1 MSTPIPMEPAELL
14 LSEWYALEQQ
24 HAALKNAERD
34 ARRAAAAAN
43 FPGAAIGNHV
53 KMLTGGAYLCAAKFG
68 LNYTVDAAHLYA
80 AIQAGTLENV
90 GVRVGTL
97 FRWTPHLNLGAYNAL
112 THEQRAEVDKV
123 LNISEALPVLEI
135 KPVDPA
141 KVAHEAAQAAAGEA
155 PATDQVAQPAPAG
168 EAITGGS
175 SDQAPPPVESAPAAA
190 AVPAPAPAPAPASAA
205 PVMTAKAGGA
215 SYESFVERGWTD
227 AQMIEHGYMEK
238 PKRTRKPRAAKA

>member
-24 HAALKNAERD
+24 QTALKNAERD

-97 FRWTPHLNLGAYNAL
+97 FRWKPELNLGAYNAL

-141 KVAHEAAQAAAGEA
+141 KVAHEAAQAAADEA
-155 PATDQVAQPAPAG
+155 PETAQVAQPAPAG
-168 EAITGGS
+168 EAVTGG
-175 SDQAPPPVESAPAAA
+175 QALPAVESAPAVA
-190 AVPAPAPAPAPASAA
+190 AVPAPAPAPAPAAAA

-215 SYESFVERGWTD
+215 SYESFIERGWTD

-238 PKRTRKPRAAKA
+238 PKRTRRPRAAKS